1 MTKNWNGFHDDFPPA
16 YLALTICEEGICS
29 NIGLTIHPA
38 LALKCSRICSDN
50 VHYVLPFVKQT
61 DKTAG

>member
-1 MTKNWNGFHDDFPPA
+1 MTTFHLPIWHSVTDN
-16 YLALTICEEGICS
+16 LQMHSCEEGICS

-38 LALKCSRICSDN
+38 LALKCSRICFDN